1 MTTNMLMETATHDE
15 GAVYD
20 RLSATVQGLSPED
33 GIRRVKEFLA
43 TFPSFALAHNDLGV
57 LYHQAGNPTLALAH
71 HEKAARLQPDN
82 TLFRKN
88 LADFYAV
95 ELGWLEEAVDIYL
108 EVVDRKSTRLN
119 SSH

>member
-1 MTTNMLMETATHDE
+1 MTTSMLMQSSAHDE
-15 GAVYD
+15 RAVYD
-20 RLSATVQGLSPED
+20 RLSATVQGLAPEE
-33 GIRRVKEFLA
+33 GIRRTKEFLV

-57 LYHQAGNPTLALAH
+57 LYHQYGNPTLALAH
-71 HEKAARLQPDN
+71 HEKAARLQPEN

-108 EVVDRKSTRLN
+108 EVEIGRASWRERV
-119 SSH
+119 